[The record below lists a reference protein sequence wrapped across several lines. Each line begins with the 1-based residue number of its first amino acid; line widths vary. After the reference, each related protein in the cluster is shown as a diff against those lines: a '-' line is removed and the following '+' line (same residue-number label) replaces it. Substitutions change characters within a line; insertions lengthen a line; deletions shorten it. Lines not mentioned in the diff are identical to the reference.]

1 MYLCAKM
8 IDLVG
13 SKGNRSMRGL
23 WGRMDEVVALRDGG
37 CGKRDGN
44 LWDIG
49 RSTVDGGCVTICQ
62 LTTGVAYEESL
73 GGK

>member
-13 SKGNRSMRGL
+13 GEGDRSMRGL
-23 WGRMDEVVALRDGG
+23 WGRMDEVVAWWDGG
-37 CGKRDGN
+37 CSKRNGN

-49 RSTVDGGCVTICQ
+49 KGTVNDGCVTVCQ
-62 LTTGVAYEESL
+62 LTTGVAYEESS